1 MIEFDPPPPFQPL
14 VEKNFEPP
22 PSSLHPPPLKK
33 NFPPPPKEKFRP
45 SHLLLDNSNTG
56 SPCRT
61 PIGCLE
67 RVIRTAVRLI
77 GGIPRTGR
85 ISGYMLDILLLLSLK
100 HRIAV
105 LQHWPGGVR
114 SGLYLQNLCCRI
126 LGCQVFG
133 I

>member
-1 MIEFDPPPPFQPL
+1 ML
-14 VEKNFEPP
+14 
-22 PSSLHPPPLKK
+22 
-33 NFPPPPKEKFRP
+33 R
-45 SHLLLDNSNTG
+45 LLLPAELRTIARSLTSIATATLIHCLCHSSTG
-56 SPCRT
+56 ELLHTRRWSPCRT